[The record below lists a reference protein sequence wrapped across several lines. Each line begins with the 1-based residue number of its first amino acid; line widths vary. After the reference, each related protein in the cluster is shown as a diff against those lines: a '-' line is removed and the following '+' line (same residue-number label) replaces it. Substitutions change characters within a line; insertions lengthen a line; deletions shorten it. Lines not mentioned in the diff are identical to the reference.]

1 MQAFKSQTALRRG
14 GIVYLRTDELTP
26 NPVQPRKR
34 FDDESLEELSGSI
47 KSYGILNPLTVRLRC
62 GKYELVA
69 GERRLRAAKL
79 AGLEEV
85 PCILIDVNMEDASL
99 IALVENLQRRD
110 LDFIEEALGIS
121 QLIRMFGMSQEEA
134 ARRIGKSQSAVANKL
149 RLLKLPSDVLESLRQ
164 NGLTER
170 HGRALLRLPSPVAQR
185 AALEYIVDNGLTV
198 AATDAYIDALL
209 SEPEEAERKDEEKPE
224 KRRTFVLKDVRVF
237 LNTLSRS
244 IDLMKQGGIDA
255 GIQREE
261 TDDSLILTISIPKAR
276 QPSQN
281 G

>member
-1 MQAFKSQTALRRG
+1 MQALRSRPGVRRG
-14 GIVYLRTDELTP
+14 GILYLRADELSP
-26 NPVQPRKR
+26 NPVQPRRR
-34 FDDESLEELSGSI
+34 FDDEALAELSESI
-47 KSYGILNPLTVRLRC
+47 KTYGILNPLTVRLRG

-79 AGLEEV
+79 AGLQEV
-85 PCILIDVNMEDASL
+85 PCILLDVNMEDASL

-110 LDFIEEALGIS
+110 LDFIEEAAGIN

-149 RLLKLPSDVLESLRQ
+149 RLLTLPPDVLEALRE

-170 HGRALLRLPSPVAQR
+170 HGRALLRLQRPEAQR
-185 AALEYIVDNGLTV
+185 EALAYVIDNGLTV
-198 AATDAYIDALL
+198 AATDAYVDALL
-209 SEPEEAERKDEEKPE
+209 SRPEPEPPAEAEKPE
-224 KRRTFVLKDVRVF
+224 HKRTFVLKDVRVF

-255 GIQREE
+255 GVQRQE
-261 TDDSLILTISIPKAR
+261 TEDSLILTISIPKTKT
-276 QPSQN
+276 
-281 G
+281 

>member
-1 MQAFKSQTALRRG
+1 MQALRNQTALRRG

>member
-1 MQAFKSQTALRRG
+1 MQALKSQTALRRG

-209 SEPEEAERKDEEKPE
+209 SEPEEAERKDEEK
-224 KRRTFVLKDVRVF
+224 RRTFVLKDVRVF

>member
-1 MQAFKSQTALRRG
+1 MQALKSQTALRRG

-110 LDFIEEALGIS
+110 LDFIE
-121 QLIRMFGMSQEEA
+121 
-134 ARRIGKSQSAVANKL
+134 
-149 RLLKLPSDVLESLRQ
+149 
-164 NGLTER
+164 
-170 HGRALLRLPSPVAQR
+170 
-185 AALEYIVDNGLTV
+185 
-198 AATDAYIDALL
+198 
-209 SEPEEAERKDEEKPE
+209 
-224 KRRTFVLKDVRVF
+224 DVRVRSAGSHLRKVGHEHVCRFFEFF
-237 LNTLSRS
+237 LRLHHYHFNFF
-244 IDLMKQGGIDA
+244 DV
-255 GIQREE
+255 
-261 TDDSLILTISIPKAR
+261 
-276 QPSQN
+276 
-281 G
+281 

>member
-1 MQAFKSQTALRRG
+1 MQALRSQTALKRG

-170 HGRALLRLPSPVAQR
+170 HGRALLRLPNPVAQR

-209 SEPEEAERKDEEKPE
+209 SEPEEAEQKDEEKPE